1 MKSVRANPDDAINRV
16 RPLNQS
22 EIISEISRN
31 IRAPQPQLAALFVRR
46 TSIPGMLAYGA
57 FIVIRIVFE

>member
-1 MKSVRANPDDAINRV
+1 MKSVRANPNDAINRV

-31 IRAPQPQLAALFVRR
+31 IRAPQPQLVALAVQR
-46 TSIPGMLAYGA
+46 TSIAWMLAHGA
-57 FIVIRIVFE
+57 FIVIRVVFK

>member
-1 MKSVRANPDDAINRV
+1 MKSVRANPNDAINRV

-31 IRAPQPQLAALFVRR
+31 IRATQPQLVALAVQR
-46 TSIPGMLAYGA
+46 TSIAGMLAYGA
-57 FIVIRIVFE
+57 FIVIRVVFK